1 MTTCSRPAATQQSR
15 GRTPSGWS
23 GCRWERD
30 REWGGTPLAASRV
43 WRLQGDLGPLSP
55 SAACADGCLTTCN
68 QAQASAP
75 LTGTCGYE
83 STGSSHSQATPWTS
97 ALGLRQCKE
106 SNALNFV
113 VDARQHPQQGPLLP
127 GSGGGGGEITPFG
140 GSMTLFL
147 SSATHFGGAAAPVMN
162 PVLEAIFGNR
172 TAAWVLLFLQCYGE
186 GHALRIAKTFGFGL
200 NMTQRQLKRL
210 EEEGVLVSRLVGNI
224 RLFSFND
231 RNPTVRNLKELLE
244 AELKLLPNEQVQHYF
259 RERQRPR
266 QSGKALVHHG

>member
-1 MTTCSRPAATQQSR
+1 
-15 GRTPSGWS
+15 
-23 GCRWERD
+23 
-30 REWGGTPLAASRV
+30 
-43 WRLQGDLGPLSP
+43 
-55 SAACADGCLTTCN
+55 
-68 QAQASAP
+68 
-75 LTGTCGYE
+75 
-83 STGSSHSQATPWTS
+83 
-97 ALGLRQCKE
+97 
-106 SNALNFV
+106 
-113 VDARQHPQQGPLLP
+113 
-127 GSGGGGGEITPFG
+127 
-140 GSMTLFL
+140 MTLFL
-147 SSATHFGGAAAPVMN
+147 SSATHFGGVAAPVMN

-172 TAAWVLLFLQCYGE
+172 TAAWVLLFLQFYGE
-186 GHALRIAKTFGFGL
+186 GHALRIAKTFDFGL